1 VSDRAGLRLNIF
13 TPNLEP
19 WLIPNGNLQSLP
31 PDTAPSPYCMSRDRT
46 MNTND
51 ERSLLLG
58 GILMPVCRGGF
69 HNYRFFC
76 TQMRLNP
83 PLCNGALG
91 KGRTSV
97 RPYMFMRGKLFEPY
111 HVLARSNATPKHQ
124 RIGPPL
130 NDFSITSG
138 VKGFLPALRA
148 SIQPCR
154 CFFHS
159 SQSVDFINA

>member
-1 VSDRAGLRLNIF
+1 MSDRAGLRLNIF

-51 ERSLLLG
+51 ERSPLLG

-69 HNYRFFC
+69 HNYRFLC

-83 PLCNGALG
+83 PLCNGVRQQRAHVCAPLHVYAG
-91 KGRTSV
+91 KIAMV
-97 RPYMFMRGKLFEPY
+97 
-111 HVLARSNATPKHQ
+111 Q
-124 RIGPPL
+124 RIKNIIP
-130 NDFSITSG
+130 
-138 VKGFLPALRA
+138 
-148 SIQPCR
+148 
-154 CFFHS
+154 
-159 SQSVDFINA
+159 

>member
-1 VSDRAGLRLNIF
+1 MFLLNTTVPIKKAENDVSDRAGLRLNIF

-51 ERSLLLG
+51 ERSPLLG

-69 HNYRFFC
+69 HNYRFLC

-83 PLCNGALG
+83 PLCNGVRQQRAHVCAPLHVYAG
-91 KGRTSV
+91 KIAMV
-97 RPYMFMRGKLFEPY
+97 
-111 HVLARSNATPKHQ
+111 Q
-124 RIGPPL
+124 RIKNIIP
-130 NDFSITSG
+130 
-138 VKGFLPALRA
+138 
-148 SIQPCR
+148 
-154 CFFHS
+154 
-159 SQSVDFINA
+159 